1 MKEEPRYRKY
11 FTEPGPGAGD
21 ARVPYV
27 LPLIERAGDFTIP
40 EWMDVIKG
48 VNEKKGWYE
57 KPVPLVEAMFL
68 VVTELAELYEA
79 ERNGKLDSPCDKAEK
94 MMEMGLPPLT
104 CKEEEFADVFI
115 RLMHYADLF
124 GVKNLAGAVQAKLVY
139 NALGR
144 KYRNGGKTA

>member
-11 FTEPGPGAGD
+11 FTASGPGKEGD
-21 ARVPYV
+21 VSYT
-27 LPLIERAGDFTIP
+27 LPLAERAKDLTIP
-40 EWMDVIKG
+40 GWMEVIKG

-57 KPVPLVEAMFL
+57 RPVPLVEALFL
-68 VVTELAELYEA
+68 MNTELVELYEA
-79 ERNGKLDSPCDKAEK
+79 EREGRLDSPCDKAEK
-94 MMEMGLPPLT
+94 MVEMGLPPLT
-104 CKEEEFADVFI
+104 CKDEEFADFYI

-124 GVKNLAGAVQAKLVY
+124 GVTNLAGAVQAKLVY